1 MEELKQKDF
10 VEVEFI
16 GKTLDGEVFDSNI
29 QEILKKI
36 DQNSKSSDKVKP
48 FIFSLGQGMFL
59 KSIEDFLIGKPS
71 EKAEY
76 EITLTPEQAF
86 GIRQSALIQ
95 VVPMKAFFEQ
105 KIIPQA
111 GMIFNFE
118 GRLAKILSV
127 SGGRVIVDFNHPLAG
142 KTVIYNLNVLR
153 KVEDLNEKIK
163 AFTEFLFRRE
173 FKFEVNEQEK
183 KIILEVEAKVKDF
196 VNLFSDKFNEL
207 FGMNLELK
215 IVEPLVK
222 ENNKEIK

>member
-1 MEELKQKDF
+1 
-10 VEVEFI
+10 
-16 GKTLDGEVFDSNI
+16 
-29 QEILKKI
+29 
-36 DQNSKSSDKVKP
+36 
-48 FIFSLGQGMFL
+48 
-59 KSIEDFLIGKPS
+59 
-71 EKAEY
+71 
-76 EITLTPEQAF
+76 
-86 GIRQSALIQ
+86 
-95 VVPMKAFFEQ
+95 
-105 KIIPQA
+105 
-111 GMIFNFE
+111 MIFNFE

>member
-95 VVPMKAFFEQ
+95 VIPMKAFFEQ
-105 KIIPQA
+105 KI
-111 GMIFNFE
+111 
-118 GRLAKILSV
+118 LL
-127 SGGRVIVDFNHPLAG
+127 
-142 KTVIYNLNVLR
+142 
-153 KVEDLNEKIK
+153 
-163 AFTEFLFRRE
+163 
-173 FKFEVNEQEK
+173 
-183 KIILEVEAKVKDF
+183 
-196 VNLFSDKFNEL
+196 
-207 FGMNLELK
+207 
-215 IVEPLVK
+215 
-222 ENNKEIK
+222 